1 MGDSLYRFAVFL
13 LAFLLAFFLK
23 KLFLKELERSLLGL
37 VSLLV
42 ESLDTAETNGM
53 LLAADNAPLLC
64 LH

>member
-1 MGDSLYRFAVFL
+1 MFLARFF
-13 LAFLLAFFLK
+13 K
-23 KLFLKELERSLLGL
+23 KRLFLKELERSLLGL